1 MSDSKRPV
9 GRPPKTETVVA
20 REAVEAHRQGLLS
33 RVVTVIKNRYDASG
47 MGRRMAGWRPRST
60 SPNTALA
67 GTPIIRERA
76 RDSSRNDP
84 AAASGIQKW
93 TTTLVGIGI
102 TPRFRRIKSE
112 QRRQQIVDLY
122 NDFVAKADADGVLSL
137 YGMQT
142 LGTRTWFDGG
152 ECFIRKRRRF
162 LDEGLPVPLQIQ
174 LLESDMVPFLD
185 TDNYAGL
192 PANNII
198 RSGIELDKRGKR
210 VAYWVY
216 KSHPGDNVASYG
228 SDDLVRVPASEI
240 SHIFEP
246 KRPGQLRGVSELVS
260 VLTNLRNMSDY
271 KDAVLERQKLANLFV
286 AFIKRALPTLAPG
299 DMGPGL
305 DPMSNQPLAQGDPA
319 PLVPL
324 QPGLFQELDDGQDVT
339 FSNPPEAGTTYSDYV
354 RTQGL
359 DTAAGAG
366 LPYELHSGDII
377 NVSDRTLRIMMNEFR
392 RLAEQRQWQIIIPMF
407 CQVTIDW
414 FVEAAVLA
422 GKISVEE
429 AGDVRRVEHSPHGW
443 PDIHPTQ
450 DIQGR
455 ILAKDAGLRSRS
467 SIISASGDDPDQVD
481 AERKADKVRE
491 DKLGLTPVAPAP
503 AATPAAPAPAPAPK
517 PQPKQH
523 SPEEITLMAGMLT
536 LLQEDKDE

>member
-1 MSDSKRPV
+1 MTEPKRPV
-9 GRPPKTETVVA
+9 GRPPNEETVIA
-20 REAVEAHRQGLLS
+20 REAIEAHRKAQQGPGGLVS
-33 RVVTVIKNRYDASG
+33 RTVQAIKNRYDASG
-47 MGRRMAGWRPRST
+47 MGRRLAGWRPPTT
-60 SPNTALA
+60 SPNTAMK
-67 GTPIIRERA
+67 GTALMRERA
-76 RDSSRNDP
+76 RDSSRND
-84 AAASGIQKW
+84 ASAASGIQKW

-102 TPRFRRIKSE
+102 TPRFRRIKDRT
-112 QRRQQIVDLY
+112 RRQEIVDLY
-122 NDFVAKADADGVLSL
+122 NDFVAQADADCVLNL
-137 YGMQT
+137 YGMQA

-162 LDEGLPVPLQIQ
+162 LDEGLPVPMQIQ

-185 TDNYAGL
+185 ADTYQGL
-192 PANNII
+192 PAGNII
-198 RSGIELDKRGKR
+198 RSGIELNKRGKR

-216 KSHPGDNVASYG
+216 KTHPGDSLVIYS
-228 SDDLVRVPASEI
+228 SDDLVRVPASEM

-246 KRPGQLRGVSELVS
+246 KRPGQLRGISELVTI
-260 VLTNLRNMSDY
+260 LTGLRNTADY

-299 DMGPGL
+299 DLGGGT
-305 DPMSNQPLAQGDPA
+305 DPLNSQPLTPGDPA

-339 FSNPPEAGTTYSDYV
+339 FSNPPEAGTTYSDYI
-354 RTQGL
+354 RTNGL
-359 DTAAGAG
+359 DISAGAG

-377 NVSDRTLRIMMNEFR
+377 NVSDRTLRIIINEFR
-392 RLAEQRQWQIIIPMF
+392 RLAEQRQWQIVIPMF
-407 CQVTIDW
+407 CQVTVDW

-422 GKISVEE
+422 GKISIEE
-429 AGDVRRVEHSPHGW
+429 AEDARRVEHSPHGW

-481 AERKADKVRE
+481 DERKADKDRE
-491 DKLGLTPVAPAP
+491 VKLGLAPEIEPEPP
-503 AATPAAPAPAPAPK
+503 AGSPK
-517 PQPKQH
+517 P
-523 SPEEITLMAGMLT
+523 G
-536 LLQEDKDE
+536 